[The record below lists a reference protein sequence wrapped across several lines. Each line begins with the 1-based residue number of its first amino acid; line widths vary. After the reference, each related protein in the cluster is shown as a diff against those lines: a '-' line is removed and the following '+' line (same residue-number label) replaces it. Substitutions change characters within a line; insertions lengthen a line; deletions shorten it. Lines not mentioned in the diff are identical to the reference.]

1 MSTYIIAYANGPF
14 KYLESS
20 YKSPLSGAV
29 RPLRLYGK
37 LIQPFFPT
45 RITKRHI
52 ATANGVSQAQFAL
65 DVLTKVMP
73 IYEKMF
79 DIEYPLPKLDI
90 LAVSIGSS

>member
-1 MSTYIIAYANGPF
+1 MARFDPSDCTV
-14 KYLESS
+14 SS
-20 YKSPLSGAV
+20 FHHFAPPEL
-29 RPLRLYGK
+29 L
-37 LIQPFFPT
+37 
-45 RITKRHI
+45 KRHI